1 MVELSYTRHALRRMA
16 RRRITEAMI
25 EGALTNP
32 DWRVPTLRNSRY
44 DARVGDRRLVVI
56 VALEHSP
63 PVVVTVWWEG
73 EDDD

>member
-1 MVELSYTRHALRRMA
+1 
-16 RRRITEAMI
+16 MI
-25 EGALTNP
+25 ERALASP
-32 DWRVPTLRNSRY
+32 EWPVPTPRNTRY
-44 DARVGDRRLVVI
+44 DAMVGDRRLVVI